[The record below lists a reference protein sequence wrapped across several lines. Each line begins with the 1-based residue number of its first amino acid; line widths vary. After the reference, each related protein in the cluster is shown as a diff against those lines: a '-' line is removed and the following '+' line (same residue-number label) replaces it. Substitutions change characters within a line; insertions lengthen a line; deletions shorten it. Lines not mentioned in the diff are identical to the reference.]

1 MNHLGH
7 RRIHG
12 DRYADLPPQ
21 LRHITVRLCSQQ
33 DQVVW
38 SNLKIGPVRLVH
50 NGPKT
55 PSPWPDPRMPR
66 CMVGSRNTQRQT
78 QRRDGD
84 CGLERYHASSF
95 GPTPSLRQI
104 RCFLGI
110 RRRPSSSHL
119 GGSRR
124 TKSDRQVAATGCTTP
139 NAKRCMF
146 LFFSTSVVSD
156 HQAPSLASPSRP
168 FRGLTYRLGHQFSF
182 LWLSGLRSATR
193 AVFPPQ
199 LAREHIE
206 DRCEQ

>member
-1 MNHLGH
+1 MHRATHKRSHFSAATVQPKHL
-7 RRIHG
+7 
-12 DRYADLPPQ
+12 
-21 LRHITVRLCSQQ
+21 
-33 DQVVW
+33 VW
-38 SNLKIGPVRLVH
+38 SKLKTGTERLVH

-55 PSPWPDPRMPR
+55 QSPWPDPRMPR

-84 CGLERYHASSF
+84 SGLERYHVSSF
-95 GPTPSLRQI
+95 GPTSSLRHQGV
-104 RCFLGI
+104 LETV
-110 RRRPSSSHL
+110 L
-119 GGSRR
+119 
-124 TKSDRQVAATGCTTP
+124 ATGCTTP

-156 HQAPSLASPSRP
+156 HQSPSLASPSRP

-199 LAREHIE
+199 LAHEHIE